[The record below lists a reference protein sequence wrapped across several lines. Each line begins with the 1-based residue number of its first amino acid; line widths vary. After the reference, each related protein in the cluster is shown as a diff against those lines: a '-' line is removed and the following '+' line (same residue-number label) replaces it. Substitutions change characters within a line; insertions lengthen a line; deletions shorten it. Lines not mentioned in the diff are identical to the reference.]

1 MNQRTRVRRKAI
13 SQATIRKQRCSK
25 TVTKTIYVC
34 ATLLVMIFAAGAYER
49 RAFGADLVLSLGG
62 RVTVEFVS
70 STSEFSNTLLVIPDR
85 PAIIANLWE
94 EVNDTTTGNV
104 VDCENPPQKPPQKP
118 CTERPATSC
127 DSDEIL
133 EPELERRGGLRLFNA
148 KKSHKG
154 CKVDLDHPV
163 PHIVNRGQTIVNSF
177 PPNTSFQF
185 VLCVQATASPGCT
198 YKWSSNRANN
208 DPKDGKDH
216 VLITE
221 TIPGREYRLA
231 WEDSPDVANGDFKDL
246 IAVVRVLSNFRGAI
260 DASTAIPIDKGRMLV
275 GHDEINAIRLY
286 NRAAGDDPIKASCDP
301 PNIDP
306 TEKGCNFSVQL
317 DARNNDNTKDKEVD

>member
-1 MNQRTRVRRKAI
+1 
-13 SQATIRKQRCSK
+13 
-25 TVTKTIYVC
+25 
-34 ATLLVMIFAAGAYER
+34 
-49 RAFGADLVLSLGG
+49 
-62 RVTVEFVS
+62 
-70 STSEFSNTLLVIPDR
+70 
-85 PAIIANLWE
+85 
-94 EVNDTTTGNV
+94 
-104 VDCENPPQKPPQKP
+104 
-118 CTERPATSC
+118 
-127 DSDEIL
+127 
-133 EPELERRGGLRLFNA
+133 
-148 KKSHKG
+148 
-154 CKVDLDHPV
+154 
-163 PHIVNRGQTIVNSF
+163 
-177 PPNTSFQF
+177 
-185 VLCVQATASPGCT
+185 VQATASPGCT

-260 DASTAIPIDKGRMLV
+260 DASTGISIDKSRKLFRV
-275 GHDEINAIRLY
+275 DEINAIRLY

-317 DARNNDNTKDKEVD
+317 DARNNDNTKDKEVDIEASARDGNLIYWMGSLGNKKDGDSAPSRNRFFATQIDTTGTGATLKFIGYYDMLRDDLIDWDGHTKNRYIMQESAKTGDIENNGIQGQRPGEINGFNIEGLAIAPNRTRAYLGFRAPLVQHGGFSDCKFPGHRTHALIVPVRNFFSLVNGHGPAVFGDPIELDLGG